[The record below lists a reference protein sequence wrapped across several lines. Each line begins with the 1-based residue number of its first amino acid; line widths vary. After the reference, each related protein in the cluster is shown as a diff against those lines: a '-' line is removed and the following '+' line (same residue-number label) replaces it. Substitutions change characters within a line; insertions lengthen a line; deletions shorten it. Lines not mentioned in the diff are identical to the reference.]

1 MTKLLF
7 SLSLAAV
14 LVSSAA
20 CDVVGVAAQA
30 QTGTFERT
38 LQVNGPVSLAVTTGS
53 GNIQI
58 RTGSGDAVHVIGRIR
73 ANGRV
78 LDDSPADR
86 ISQIEK
92 NPPIEQTGATI
103 RIGQTGDNPLYRN
116 VSISYEITVPSAAD
130 IRSMS
135 GSGDQVIG
143 SVRGSVSAHSGSGS
157 IQIAE
162 AGGAVHA
169 RTGSG
174 DIRIER
180 AGGPVDASAGSGSI
194 HAGSIGGAIKAQTG
208 SGSVEMTQVAIADAD
223 VRTGSGD
230 VQLDLADNAAF
241 DFSGRTGSGSIRVTQ
256 TMTTRVQSRHRLE
269 GSVGGGGS
277 AKVNVSTGSG
287 SITIR

>member
-20 CDVVGVAAQA
+20 CDVIDAAAQT

-38 LQVNGPVSLAVTTGS
+38 LPVNGPVTLFVTTGS
-53 GNIQI
+53 GDIQI
-58 RTGSGDAVHVIGRIR
+58 RTGSGANVHVIGRIR
-73 ANGRV
+73 ANGRA
-78 LDDSPADR
+78 LDDSPAAR
-86 ISQIEK
+86 ISQIES
-92 NPPIEQTGATI
+92 NPPIEHTGTTV
-103 RIGQTGDNPLYRN
+103 RVGPTGDNPLYRN
-116 VSISYEITVPSAAD
+116 ISISYEITVPANAD
-130 IRSMS
+130 IRSVS
-135 GSGDQVIG
+135 GSGGQVIG
-143 SVRGSVSAHSGSGS
+143 SVRGSVSAQSGSGS
-157 IQIAE
+157 INIAE

-180 AGGPVDASAGSGSI
+180 AGGPVDASTGSGSI

-208 SGSVEMTQVAIADAD
+208 SGNVEMTQVASADAD

-230 VQLDLADNAAF
+230 VRLDLADNAGF
-241 DFSGRTGSGSIRVTQ
+241 DFSGRTGSGSIQMRQ
-256 TMTTRVQSRHRLE
+256 AIAARVQSRHRLE
-269 GSVGGGGS
+269 GSVGGGG

>member
-14 LVSSAA
+14 LLSSAA
-20 CDVVGVAAQA
+20 CDVIDVAAQT

-38 LQVNGPVSLAVTTGS
+38 LPVNGPVNLSVTTGS
-53 GNIQI
+53 GDIQI
-58 RTGSGDAVHVIGRIR
+58 RTGSGEAVHVIGRIR
-73 ANGRV
+73 AGGGV
-78 LDDSPADR
+78 LALDDPAAR

-92 NPPIEQTGATI
+92 TPPIEQTGTTV
-103 RIGQTGDNPLYRN
+103 RIGPTGNDPLYRN
-116 VSISYEITVPSAAD
+116 ISISYEITVPANAD

-135 GSGDQVIG
+135 GSGSQGIG
-143 SVRGSVSAHSGSGS
+143 SVRGSVSAQSGSGN
-157 IQIAE
+157 INIAE

-180 AGGPVDASAGSGSI
+180 AGGPVDASTGSGSI
-194 HAGSIGGAIKAQTG
+194 HAGSVGGAIKAQTG
-208 SGSVEMTQVAIADAD
+208 SGSVEMTQVKNADAD

-241 DFSGRTGSGSIRVTQ
+241 DFSGRTGSGSIQVRQ
-256 TMTTRVQSRHRLE
+256 AMTARVQSRHRLE
-269 GSVGGGGS
+269 GSVGGGG